1 MTQQKNNRNIRQKK
15 AGVNPQGLTEEKA
28 DQQPFSQ
35 LEAKAKKDNTKR

>member
-1 MTQQKNNRNIRQKK
+1 MTKHKNDRNNRQKK